1 KMSLNLS
8 KPTGIKLTIFSV
20 EQLLEKMPKIETLN
34 ENIMLIFGN
43 TKEIRQ
49 FCEAYPKVQEINYG
63 GIIKKEGS
71 KQFSNAIFLNESEQE
86 DAKKLKA
93 LGIKQFIQQVPTSKK
108 EDLNTML

>member
-1 KMSLNLS
+1 
-8 KPTGIKLTIFSV
+8 
-20 EQLLEKMPKIETLN
+20 MPKNETHN
-34 ENIMLIFGN
+34 ENIMLMYGN
-43 TKEIRQ
+43 TKDNSK
-49 FCEAYPKVQEINYG
+49 FCDANPKVQEINYG
-63 GIIKKEGS
+63 VIIKKEGS

>member
-1 KMSLNLS
+1 
-8 KPTGIKLTIFSV
+8 
-20 EQLLEKMPKIETLN
+20 
-34 ENIMLIFGN
+34 
-43 TKEIRQ
+43 
-49 FCEAYPKVQEINYG
+49 
-63 GIIKKEGS
+63 KKEGS